1 MNIAIWILAGGVLGW
16 ASFALLKA
24 NEQGEKVSAILVG
37 MFGGFFGGNVLA
49 PMLGAVADTPN
60 DFSAFS
66 LTIALLSA
74 TAFLTISNLLSR
86 RFGV

>member
-24 NEQGEKVSAILVG
+24 DERVGKAGAVLVG
-37 MFGGFFGGNVLA
+37 MFGAFFGGNVLA
-49 PMLGAVADTPN
+49 PMLGAIADTPN

-66 LTIALLSA
+66 LTVALMSA
-74 TAFLTISNLLSR
+74 IAFLMISNLIAR

>member
-16 ASFALLKA
+16 ASFALLKT
-24 NEQGEKVSAILVG
+24 NERGKIGAILLG
-37 MFGGFFGGNVLA
+37 MFGAFFGGNVMA
-49 PMLGAVADTPN
+49 PMLGAITDTPN

-66 LTIALLSA
+66 LTIALVGA

>member
-24 NEQGEKVSAILVG
+24 NERGKVGAILVG
-37 MFGGFFGGNVLA
+37 MFGAFFGGNVLA
-49 PMLGAVADTPN
+49 PMLGAITDTPN

-66 LTIALLSA
+66 LTIALVSA
-74 TAFLTISNLLSR
+74 TSFLTISNLLSR

>member
-16 ASFALLKA
+16 ASFALLKV
-24 NEQGEKVSAILVG
+24 NDRGGKVSAILVG
-37 MFGGFFGGNVLA
+37 MFGAFFGGNVLA
-49 PMLGAVADTPN
+49 PMLGAIADTPN

-66 LTIALLSA
+66 LTIALVSA
-74 TAFLTISNLLSR
+74 TAFLTISSLLSR